1 MAPRLIPS
9 TASAYHYPLLI
20 KQLLVAPMT
29 HSLDQEILYSD
40 VSRYTYRTLRERIGK
55 LANALSALGV
65 ESGQTV
71 AISGASAQSSA
82 ITATQVDVTA
92 DTACFVALGN
102 NPTAALNTSYRIPAG
117 VGPIRLGLT
126 SGDKIAVIGTAGNLW
141 IHPVGEL

>member
-1 MAPRLIPS
+1 MLDD
-9 TASAYHYPLLI
+9 TENTGT
-20 KQLLVAPMT
+20 T
-29 HSLDQEILYSD
+29 HMQKGTGGAAHVLEKG
-40 VSRYTYRTLRERIGK
+40 V
-55 LANALSALGV
+55 ALSPYGHT
-65 ESGQTV
+65 GQTV

-92 DTACFVALGN
+92 DTACFIALGN

>member
-1 MAPRLIPS
+1 MYGRFIEYLCS
-9 TASAYHYPLLI
+9 TEYGR
-20 KQLLVAPMT
+20 KLVQGTAGA
-29 HSLDQEILYSD
+29 LW
-40 VSRYTYRTLRERIGK
+40 TLEKGE
-55 LANALSALGV
+55 ALSPYGFT
-65 ESGQTV
+65 GQTV
-71 AISGASAQSSA
+71 AISGASAQSAA

-92 DTACFVALGN
+92 DTACFIALGN